1 MSCRLRSYEGPL
13 PGNYSYVQTEGITR
27 SFPSVPVIESLA
39 QDVLSFRRANN
50 LPRASFQECLVDV
63 DHSNAARLG
72 CSDRY
77 TVPINTPAEA
87 VTHSMAKSHP
97 LITPCAGCG
106 AKLLPA

>member
-1 MSCRLRSYEGPL
+1 MSCRLRSYDGPL
-13 PGNYSYVQTEGITR
+13 PGNYSYAQTEGIPR
-27 SFPSVPVIESLA
+27 AFPSLPIIESLA

-63 DHSNAARLG
+63 DQYNAARVG

-77 TVPINTPAEA
+77 TVPVNTPADA

-97 LITPCAGCG
+97 LITPCKGCG
-106 AKLLPA
+106 VTLPA